1 MKKPLLILP
10 WVLIL
15 CLVVNSQVKDTET
28 SSEDLE
34 KEIIAAVKEHFNAWN
49 ERDWDT
55 YFKNAEDAIG
65 FGRWSAPPRNK
76 FPKAAKIF
84 GSKYFLNLME
94 ISEYVMEKEPIVYV
108 MGNTGI
114 VMGNIVEKAKPKNG
128 ELKEWDVR
136 YTFTFVRS
144 EGEWKRILYHRDVQF
159 SK

>member
-1 MKKPLLILP
+1 MKKLLLILP
-10 WVLIL
+10 IVLIF
-15 CLVVNSQVKDTET
+15 CLTAISQDKKVET

-34 KEIIAAVKEHFNAWN
+34 KELIAVVKEHFNAWN

-55 YFKNAEDAIG
+55 YFRNGEDAIG
-65 FGRWSAPPRNK
+65 FGRWSAVPRNK
-76 FPKAAKIF
+76 FPKTAKIF
-84 GSKYFLNLME
+84 ASKYFLNLME
-94 ISEYVMEKEPIVYV
+94 ISEYVMEEEHILYV

-114 VMGNIVEKAKPKNG
+114 VLGNIVEKAKPKNG